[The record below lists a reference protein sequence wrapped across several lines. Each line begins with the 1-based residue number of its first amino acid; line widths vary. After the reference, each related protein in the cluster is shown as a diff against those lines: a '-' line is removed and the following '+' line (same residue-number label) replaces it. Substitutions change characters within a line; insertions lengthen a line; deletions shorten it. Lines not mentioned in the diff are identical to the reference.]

1 MTDKEFVLSI
11 YEDAKYITWIS
22 NRHSGSSNDSSIE
35 LTDNGKYR
43 SVGWNA
49 DDNEEMTWW
58 YCRIDI
64 EREMLRKLE
73 Q

>member
-11 YEDAKYITWIS
+11 YEDAKYITWQS

-43 SVGWNA
+43 SIGWNA
-49 DDNEEMTWW
+49 DDIEEKTWW

-73 Q
+73 S